1 MPLVAAC
8 EALYICWY
16 ECLDSVS
23 TRMRAGAHGFLIT
36 KEESV

>member
-16 ECLDSVS
+16 ELDSVS
-23 TRMRAGAHGFLIT
+23 TRMRAGAQGFLIT